1 MGTRVLRGV
10 VPMGVAK
17 RRASVDAV
25 DRVIIQQLQE
35 DGRRPYTAIA
45 SVVGLSE
52 AAVRQ
57 RVRSLI
63 EGGVMQIVAV
73 ADPLRLGFNLE
84 VLVGVRVD
92 GDLIA
97 VAKAL
102 ADVPEADYVVVT
114 AGSFD
119 LLVEFVCEDHDHL
132 LQILNQKVRTI
143 PGVTRTETFTY
154 LRILKETY
162 TYGTR

>member
-1 MGTRVLRGV
+1 MGTRVLRTPVSMATRQAG
-10 VPMGVAK
+10 A
-17 RRASVDAV
+17 AVDGI
-25 DRVIIQQLQE
+25 DRVIIEQLQE

-57 RVRSLI
+57 RVRNLI
-63 EGGVMQIVAV
+63 DGGVMQIVAV

-84 VLVGVRVD
+84 VLVGVRVE

-97 VAKAL
+97 VAEAL
-102 ADVPEADYVVVT
+102 AGMPEADYVVLT

-132 LQILNQKVRTI
+132 LTILNEKVRAI

-162 TYGTR
+162 TYGAR

>member
-1 MGTRVLRGV
+1 
-10 VPMGVAK
+10 MGVAR
-17 RRASVDAV
+17 RRASIDAI

-45 SVVGLSE
+45 AVVGLSE

-92 GDLIA
+92 GDFIA
-97 VAKAL
+97 VAEAL

-132 LQILNQKVRTI
+132 LRILNEKVRTI